1 MRTLNYLLAL
11 LFGLGLW
18 ACSGSETYVPKPRT
32 FPRIAFPEHK
42 YQAFDLPGHPYSFEI
57 PVYSSM
63 DKDSNGVY
71 TLQPYWYNLDFKPFN
86 ATLHLTYH
94 RFENFATFDSLL
106 YNTRK
111 LVKKHIQKAED
122 IVEERIQLYNPNLK
136 GLLFNIEGNTAT
148 NLNFYITDSAHRF
161 IRGALYFN
169 QKTSADS
176 IAPVFQF
183 MKKDVEHLI
192 KTFKWN

>member
-1 MRTLNYLLAL
+1 MNKLVVIILAATIFAYCGDSTNYI
-11 LFGLGLW
+11 
-18 ACSGSETYVPKPRT
+18 PKPKT
-32 FPRIAFPEHK
+32 FPRIDFPQKAYKE
-42 YQAFDLPGHPYSFEI
+42 FNPSGNPYSFEI

-63 DKDSNGVY
+63 DKDASGVY
-71 TLQPYWYNLDFKPFN
+71 TLQPYWYNLNFKPFN

-94 RFENFATFDSLL
+94 RFENFNVFDSLL

-122 IVEERIQLYNPNLK
+122 IEEVKIQTYNSKLR
-136 GLLFNIEGNTAT
+136 GVFFNIEGNTAT
-148 NLNFYITDSAHRF
+148 NLNFYITDSSHQF

-169 QKTSADS
+169 QKTTSDS
-176 IAPVFQF
+176 IAPVFQY